1 MDPLHL
7 RVRQIGGENDI
18 EVIRGVLS
26 TDHVRGSEPGRNS
39 ASVTVR

>member
-7 RVRQIGGENDI
+7 RVRQIGSENDV

-26 TDHVRGSEPGRNS
+26 SGHVRGSGSGRNS
-39 ASVTVR
+39 ASVAVR